1 MGFFQEN
8 RGISIMEQKLARKYG
23 LLTAI
28 CMVVGTVIGSGIFF
42 RNEDIVGYVGGRMS
56 IGIAAWLVGGLIT
69 LSSTYVFGILA
80 TRHERVGGLIDFAEV
95 MIGNKYA
102 YLFGWFMATVFYPA
116 MSGILAWIAAR
127 FTVVL
132 FGWDVDPFFSGQTY
146 ALAMFYLMSI
156 YAINV
161 LAQKLSGK
169 FQVSTTFIKLIPL
182 VSMGIIGTIAGLMNG
197 TTAANLQSDY
207 VRVATSNPFLSALVA
222 TVFAYVGWDSV
233 LSLNSEI
240 KNSKKNL
247 PIALVAGLLIITAV
261 YVLYFI
267 GIFSAAPVQELAD
280 GAGVRG
286 AFVNVFSEIGGTALF
301 VFIVISCLGTL
312 NGLTMGGQRAFYIL
326 SARGQGP
333 KPEMFS
339 QVDNVTNIPNNSAA
353 VFVLLAAFWILVHS
367 GNFAGWYG
375 DFNLNIPG
383 LVPIFFQLF
392 LIPLYFVTIFTQTS
406 LGAFNRILAPILA
419 ILGGAVL
426 LYAAV
431 VTQGTRIIVFGA
443 LLLAIMLIG
452 AAFYKKSAE

>member
-1 MGFFQEN
+1 
-8 RGISIMEQKLARKYG
+8 MEQKLTRKYG

-42 RNEDIVGYVGGRMS
+42 RNEAIVGYVGGRMW
-56 IGIAAWLVGGLIT
+56 IGIAAWLIGGLIT
-69 LSSTYVFGILA
+69 LSSTYVFGVLA
-80 TRHERVGGLIDFAEV
+80 TRHERVGGLVDFAEA
-95 MIGNKYA
+95 MFGRKYA
-102 YLFGWFMATVFYPA
+102 YLFGWFMATMFYPT

-132 FGWDVDPFFSGQTY
+132 FAWDVNPFFSAQTY
-146 ALAMFYLMSI
+146 ALAMFYLLI
-156 YAINV
+156 VYCINV

-169 FQVSTTFIKLIPL
+169 FQVSTTFIKLVPL
-182 VSMGIIGTIAGLMNG
+182 ILMGVVGTIAGLANG
-197 TTAANLQSDY
+197 TTVANLQSDY
-207 VRVATSNPFLSALVA
+207 VRVVVDNPFLSALVA
-222 TVFAYVGWDSV
+222 TVFAYLGWDSV

-247 PIALVAGLLIITAV
+247 PIALVAGLLIITSV

-339 QVDNVTNIPNNSAA
+339 QVDKVTNIPNNSAA
-353 VFVLLAAFWILVHS
+353 IFVLIAAFWILVHS

-375 DFNLNIPG
+375 EFNLDLPG

-392 LIPLYFVTIFTQTS
+392 LIPLYFMTIVTQKS
-406 LGAFNRILAPILA
+406 LGTFNRFIAPTLAL
-419 ILGGAVL
+419 LGGAVL

-431 VTQGTRIIVFGA
+431 VTQGIRIVVFA
-443 LLLAIMLIG
+443 VVFVAIMLLG
-452 AAFYKKSAE
+452 ALFYKKSAE